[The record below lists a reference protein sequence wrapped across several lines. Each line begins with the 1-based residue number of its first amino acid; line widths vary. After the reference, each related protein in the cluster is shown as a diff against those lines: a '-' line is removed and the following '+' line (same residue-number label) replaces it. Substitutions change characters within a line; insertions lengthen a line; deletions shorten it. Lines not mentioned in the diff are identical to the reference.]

1 MIDKDYV
8 PNVDEDAREYFNK
21 SPLAGPDYSTLFNTT
36 FYEYMMINDSRNK
49 YREFDAEHWNV
60 LTEIWYRIFG
70 LSEDNVTL
78 DEMKK
83 FIEYGLEYMDFIG
96 KEDKLI
102 DINKRIKN
110 LNKDFQ

>member
-21 SPLAGPDYSTLFNTT
+21 SPLAGPDYSTLFDTN
-36 FYEYMMINDSRNK
+36 FYEYMMIQDSRNK
-49 YREFDAEHWNV
+49 YREFNAEHWNV

-83 FIEYGLEYMDFIG
+83 FIEYGLEYMGFVG

-102 DINKRIKN
+102 DINNRIKN